1 MNPTRKLLRYVFRRK
16 KLLFITFTLSIL
28 SSLTGLIV
36 PLFARSSIN
45 LLAAGDFK
53 DVWSYALGIIAF
65 TVIQGLISFGT
76 RYYSALLSESIVFDI
91 RNDVYVTLQN
101 LSYSFYSKT
110 DSGQII
116 ARATSDVERI
126 KGFIGFT
133 FRGFVGALI
142 TLISAIGIMLYL
154 DWVLTLM
161 VLTIFPFVAL
171 VVRLF
176 ARRVRKMFQNAREI
190 YSVFTGLIRETVI
203 GIKIIKSFTAEEL
216 FDEKFT
222 DLNTSYKEYLIN
234 IGKMR
239 ALVWPVVGLLVSL
252 ATLAVYWYGGLQVM
266 SGKIRIGDVVAFS
279 IYVGMITWPMVALS
293 FFTVSYERAMI
304 SAKRVFEILE
314 MKSEVRED
322 PNAIQLRNV
331 KGEVVF
337 DNVWFRY
344 DNKSKW
350 ILRGVSFRVSPG
362 EKVAIVGP
370 TGSGKT
376 TLVQLLPRFFDP
388 QKGKILIDGIDIR
401 KVKIDS
407 LRRNIG
413 IVHQDIYLFPDTI
426 KNNISYGKPDAKLSE
441 VIKVAK
447 IARLHDFIDSLP
459 RKYDTIIGERG
470 ITLSGGQRQRLAI
483 ARTLIT
489 DPKIIILDDSTSN
502 IDADTEKAIYDALSK
517 YFEGKTVI
525 IISHR
530 LSTLKLA
537 DRIIVLKNGKVAEE
551 GSFEDLIGKS
561 EFFKSIFEKELSASV
576 RGE

>member
-1 MNPTRKLLRYVFRRK
+1 MNPARKLLRYILRRK
-16 KLLFITFTLSIL
+16 KLLFITLTLSMF

-45 LLAAGDFK
+45 LLAIGDFK
-53 DVWSYALGIIAF
+53 DVWSYALGIIGF
-65 TVIQGLISFGT
+65 TVLQGLITFAT

-91 RNDVYVTLQN
+91 RNDVYATLQN
-101 LSYSFYSKT
+101 LSYSFYSRT

-142 TLISAIGIMLYL
+142 TLISAIAIMLYL
-154 DWVLTLM
+154 DWFLTLL
-161 VLTIFPFVAL
+161 VLTIFPVIAIII
-171 VVRLF
+171 RIY
-176 ARRVRKMFQNAREI
+176 AKKVRKLFENAREI
-190 YSVFTGLIRETVI
+190 YSDFTGLIRETVI
-203 GIKIIKSFTAEEL
+203 GIKIIKSFTAEDL

-222 DLNTSYKEYLIN
+222 KLNANYRQNLIN
-234 IGKMR
+234 VGKMR
-239 ALVWPVVGLLVSL
+239 AFVWPIIGFLVFS
-252 ATLAVYWYGGLQVM
+252 ATLIVYWYGGLQVM
-266 SGKIRIGDVVAFS
+266 FGKIKIGDVVAFS
-279 IYVGMITWPMVALS
+279 IYIGMITWPMVALS

-314 MKSEVRED
+314 LKGDVEED
-322 PNAIQLRNV
+322 PDAKPLENV
-331 KGEVVF
+331 RGEIIF

-344 DNKSKW
+344 DDNSKW
-350 ILRGVSFRVSPG
+350 ILKGISFRVRPG

-388 QKGKILIDGIDIR
+388 QKGRILIDGIDIR

-407 LRRNIG
+407 LRKNIG

-426 KNNISYGKPDAKLSE
+426 KNNISYGKPNAILEE

-447 IARLHDFIDSLP
+447 IARLHDFIESLP
-459 RKYDTIIGERG
+459 QKYDTVIGERG

-489 DPKIIILDDSTSN
+489 DPRIIILDDSTSN
-502 IDADTEKAIYDALSK
+502 IDADTERAIYDALSK
-517 YFEGKTVI
+517 YFKGKTVI

-537 DRIIVLKNGKVAEE
+537 DRIIVLRNGKVSEE
-551 GSFEDLIGKS
+551 GKLDDLMQQS
-561 EFFKSIFEKELSASV
+561 EFFRTIFEKELKANV
-576 RGE
+576 RR